1 MPARDSISLLALRAF
16 EAAARRLSFT
26 EAARELHISQAAVSR
41 HIRSLESELNRP
53 LFRRLHRR
61 VELTPA
67 GRKFAAAL
75 SIGFQHIR
83 QAVRDARGGGAK
95 PLRLSVE
102 PAFAARWLVPRLRS
116 FTVAHPE
123 IELQLETSDQFRALG
138 ADMDIAIRYLS
149 KESRRRLPAGR
160 RLFSIEGVPVAAAK
174 ARRRPHSGDDTEVL
188 GRLLLHDDDGHAWR
202 SWFAVA
208 GLDGF
213 DLARH
218 QYFSDYSLLLEAA
231 QEGPGVALGA
241 TAFIQPELTAGRL
254 VQLGRTR
261 VFFGT
266 YWLLETRDRATRRS
280 RGAFVRWLNAELESA
295 NASASGGD
303 PTA

>member
-1 MPARDSISLLALRAF
+1 MPGRDSISLLALRAF
-16 EAAARRLSFT
+16 ESAARQLSFT

-41 HIRSLESELNRP
+41 HIRSLESELSRP

-67 GRKFAAAL
+67 GRKFASAL

-83 QAVRDARGGGAK
+83 QAVHNARGAVAK

-102 PAFAARWLVPRLRS
+102 PAFAARWLVPRLSS
-116 FTVAHPE
+116 FTLAYPE
-123 IELQLETSDQFRALG
+123 IELQLETSDDFRALG
-138 ADMDIAIRYLS
+138 ADMDIAIRFLS
-149 KESRRRLPAGR
+149 KESRRRIPAGR
-160 RLFSIEGVPVAAAK
+160 RLFSTEGVPVAAAT
-174 ARRRPHSGDDTEVL
+174 ARRTLRSRDDSEVL
-188 GRLLLHDDDGHAWR
+188 GRLLLHDDDGRAWR
-202 SWFAVA
+202 TWFAVA

-231 QEGPGVALGA
+231 LQGTGVALGA

-254 VQLGRTR
+254 VQLGRSR
-261 VFFGT
+261 LVFGT
-266 YWLLETRDRATRRS
+266 CWLLETRDRATQKL
-280 RGAFVRWLNAELESA
+280 RGAFVRWLDSELESA
-295 NASASGGD
+295 NAGARAS
-303 PTA
+303 

>member
-1 MPARDSISLLALRAF
+1 MPSRDSISLLALRAF

-41 HIRSLESELNRP
+41 HIRSLESELSMP

-67 GRKFAAAL
+67 GRKFAGAL
-75 SIGFQHIR
+75 SIAFHHIR
-83 QAVRDARGGGAK
+83 QAVHNARGAAAK

-116 FTVAHPE
+116 FTLAHPE
-123 IELQLETSDQFRALG
+123 IELQLETSDDFRALG
-138 ADMDIAIRYLS
+138 ADMDIAIRFLS
-149 KESRRRLPAGR
+149 KESRRRVPAGR
-160 RLFSIEGVPVAAAK
+160 RLFSIEGVPVAAPTSPP
-174 ARRRPHSGDDTEVL
+174 RTLRSRDDTEVL
-188 GRLLLHDDDGHAWR
+188 GRVLLHDDDGRAWR
-202 SWFAVA
+202 TWFAVA

-231 QEGPGVALGA
+231 QAGTGVALGA
-241 TAFIQPELTAGRL
+241 TAFIQPALASGRL
-254 VQLGRTR
+254 VQLGRSR
-261 VFFGT
+261 LVFGT
-266 YWLLETRDRATRRS
+266 YWLLETRDRATRKLRD
-280 RGAFVRWLNAELESA
+280 AFVRWLHAELE
-295 NASASGGD
+295 
-303 PTA
+303 